1 MNLYTAGRVF
11 SLVWLLTFTKSFGWL
26 VCRVVGSRK
35 RETSARRV
43 LNILISIF
51 EKQFIV
57 YGFIAK
63 YQKNIIAA
71 IVLQFKIKEQFL

>member
-1 MNLYTAGRVF
+1 MHLYTAGRVF
-11 SLVWLLTFTKSFGWL
+11 SLAWLLTFTKSFEWL

-35 RETSARRV
+35 RQTSARRV

-51 EKQFIV
+51 EKQFIL

>member
-1 MNLYTAGRVF
+1 MASNVYEIVRVAC
-11 SLVWLLTFTKSFGWL
+11 L
-26 VCRVVGSRK
+26 SR
-35 RETSARRV
+35 SWFHARMV

-63 YQKNIIAA
+63 YQKNVIAS
-71 IVLQFKIKEQFL
+71 IVFQFKIK

>member
-1 MNLYTAGRVF
+1 MNLYSAGRVF
-11 SLVWLLTFTKSFGWL
+11 SLAWLLTFTKWFAWL
-26 VCRVVGSRK
+26 VCRVVGSCK

-71 IVLQFKIKEQFL
+71 IVLQFKIKEQFM

>member
-1 MNLYTAGRVF
+1 M
-11 SLVWLLTFTKSFGWL
+11 
-26 VCRVVGSRK
+26 
-35 RETSARRV
+35 V

-71 IVLQFKIKEQFL
+71 IVLQFKIKEQFM

>member
-11 SLVWLLTFTKSFGWL
+11 SLAWLLTFTKSFGWL

-71 IVLQFKIKEQFL
+71 IVPQFKIKEQFL